1 MAVETY
7 IERLKRW
14 QSDFPAYAREALRIV
29 TKDGEFIP
37 FELNRGQ
44 QRMWKLIKKKMDAGK
59 PVRIYV
65 LKARQIGFSTL
76 IQAILF
82 WRVSLRR
89 YQTAL
94 TVSHDTQSAEALFN
108 KSKVYYQSL
117 PNEAKPERKISNRRE
132 LTFAVDDQK
141 RPDEM
146 GLQSRIMVQTA
157 ADKHLGASL
166 TLQAVHLSEFARY
179 DKVNPQP
186 HLAYATL
193 MQAVPHKPNTFV
205 FIETTAH
212 GLGIGYEFWNKED
225 SGYEN
230 LFISWCAADEYRS
243 AEALSPDELYDF
255 ADSPYGD
262 ERQVMEDVISELA
275 FWYETEALEPGWLEE
290 EALHRMKWRRELIN
304 TNFNGRLDLFRQEF
318 PITAQEAFLTSGVG
332 VFDNRKLADI
342 RNGCPDPT
350 EYRFDLASGSFTQAR
365 YGDLRMWEAPREGVR
380 YVMGVDVS
388 EGLREHDNSAV
399 QVLRVEKGQLIQV
412 AVWQGLIPPDDLAD
426 LVNALGRWYNSAFVA
441 IEMNGPGY
449 ATNLR
454 LQKRLFYPA
463 IYLRTTYDSLTR
475 AYTSKVGWNTNAK
488 TKQIMVSDL
497 RQAVDTDLIV
507 FQDAATLEE
516 MGYYQM
522 SDDGKYD
529 AAAGYHDDLVMSI
542 ALAIQM
548 ADQQG
553 YAKPS
558 EGRAI
563 RPPKGSFEWHAQEYD
578 KAQLV
583 QEEVQPWTREF
594 SPNDW

>member
-1 MAVETY
+1 MGETY
-7 IERLKRW
+7 LERLRRW
-14 QSDFPAYAREALRIV
+14 QSDFPAFAREQLKII
-29 TKDGEFIP
+29 TKDGDFIP

-44 QRMWKLIKKKMDAGK
+44 QRMWRLIKERMEQNK

-82 WRVSLRR
+82 WRVALRR
-89 YQTAL
+89 YQAAL
-94 TVSHDTQSAEALFN
+94 TVSHDAPSAESLFN
-108 KSKVYYQSL
+108 KSKIYFQSL
-117 PNEAKPERKISNRRE
+117 DHEVKPERKISNRRE
-132 LTFAVDDQK
+132 LLFAVDDPK
-141 RPDEM
+141 RPEEL
-146 GLQSRIMVQTA
+146 GLQSRILVQTA

-193 MQAVPHKPNTFV
+193 MQAVPHRPNTFV

-225 SGYEN
+225 SGYDN

-243 AEALSPDELYDF
+243 SETVDYDDLYDF
-255 ADSPYGD
+255 PDSPFGD
-262 ERQVMEDVISELA
+262 ERKVLEDVRKELA
-275 FWYETEALEPGWLEE
+275 FWYEEEAADPEWLEE
-290 EALHRMKWRRELIN
+290 ECLHRMKWRRELIN

-318 PITAQEAFLTSGVG
+318 PITAREAFLTSGVG

-342 RNGCPDPT
+342 SHGCPEPET
-350 EYRFDLASGSFTQAR
+350 YRFDLAAGSFTSAR
-365 YGDLRMWEAPREGVR
+365 YGDLRMYEPPQHGVR

-388 EGLREHDNSAV
+388 EGLREGDYSGV
-399 QVLRVEKGQLIQV
+399 QVLRVEKGQLIQA
-412 AVWQGLIPPDDLAD
+412 AVWQGLIAPDDLAD

-463 IYLRTTYDSLTR
+463 IYLRTTYDAVTR

-507 FQDAATLEE
+507 FNDAPTLEE

-522 SDDGKYD
+522 EDDGKYG
-529 AAAGYHDDLVMSI
+529 AAAGFHDDLVMSL

-553 YAKPS
+553 YSRPS
-558 EGRAI
+558 VGPAT
-563 RPPKGSFEWHAQEYD
+563 RPPKGSFEWHAQ
-578 KAQLV
+578 QLDV
-583 QEEVQPWTREF
+583 ATSEAEEQTWNREF
-594 SPNDW
+594 SPNSW

>member
-1 MAVETY
+1 
-7 IERLKRW
+7 
-14 QSDFPAYAREALRIV
+14 
-29 TKDGEFIP
+29 
-37 FELNRGQ
+37 
-44 QRMWKLIKKKMDAGK
+44 
-59 PVRIYV
+59 
-65 LKARQIGFSTL
+65 
-76 IQAILF
+76 
-82 WRVSLRR
+82 
-89 YQTAL
+89 
-94 TVSHDTQSAEALFN
+94 
-108 KSKVYYQSL
+108 
-117 PNEAKPERKISNRRE
+117 
-132 LTFAVDDQK
+132 
-141 RPDEM
+141 
-146 GLQSRIMVQTA
+146 
-157 ADKHLGASL
+157 
-166 TLQAVHLSEFARY
+166 
-179 DKVNPQP
+179 
-186 HLAYATL
+186 
-193 MQAVPHKPNTFV
+193 
-205 FIETTAH
+205 
-212 GLGIGYEFWNKED
+212 
-225 SGYEN
+225 
-230 LFISWCAADEYRS
+230 
-243 AEALSPDELYDF
+243 
-255 ADSPYGD
+255 
-262 ERQVMEDVISELA
+262 
-275 FWYETEALEPGWLEE
+275 
-290 EALHRMKWRRELIN
+290 
-304 TNFNGRLDLFRQEF
+304 
-318 PITAQEAFLTSGVG
+318 
-332 VFDNRKLADI
+332 
-342 RNGCPDPT
+342 
-350 EYRFDLASGSFTQAR
+350 
-365 YGDLRMWEAPREGVR
+365 
-380 YVMGVDVS
+380 VS

-463 IYLRTTYDSLTR
+463 IYLRTTYLFYPAIYLRTTYDSLTR

-497 RQAVDTDLIV
+497 RQAVDTDLVV